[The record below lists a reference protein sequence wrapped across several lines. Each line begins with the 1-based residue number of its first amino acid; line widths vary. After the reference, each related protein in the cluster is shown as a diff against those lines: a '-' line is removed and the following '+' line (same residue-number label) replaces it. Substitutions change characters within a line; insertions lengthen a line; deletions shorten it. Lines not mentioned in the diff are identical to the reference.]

1 MSMCHFHE
9 YVPRLRVLFG
19 FAQIC
24 FLYQNAHDS
33 ADLRKMESRRIGLN
47 VATLSAV
54 IRAKCEAM
62 IIRHAREAD
71 LPTITEIFNRAIASL
86 MTLWIET
93 PETLSERA
101 AWFASRRLQD
111 FPVLVAEDGGKVIA
125 FGSYGP
131 FRPYEGFK
139 GTVEHSVYV
148 AESAQG
154 KGVGRA
160 LLLALIDEAKRSG
173 KMVVVAAID
182 STNVASLS
190 LHLGMGFVET
200 GRMTRIGGKLG
211 TRRDMVLLQ
220 KELADWPPT
229 VRQTRKV

>member
-1 MSMCHFHE
+1 
-9 YVPRLRVLFG
+9 
-19 FAQIC
+19 
-24 FLYQNAHDS
+24 
-33 ADLRKMESRRIGLN
+33 
-47 VATLSAV
+47 
-54 IRAKCEAM
+54 M
-62 IIRHAREAD
+62 IVRHAREAD
-71 LPTITEIFNRAIASL
+71 LPTITEIFNRAIATL

-101 AWFASRRLQD
+101 AWFASRRSQGL
-111 FPVLVAEDGGKVIA
+111 PVLVAEDGGRVIA

-154 KGVGRA
+154 KGIGRA

-173 KMVVVAAID
+173 KMVIVAAID
-182 STNVASLS
+182 STNAVSLS
-190 LHLGMGFVET
+190 LHLSMGFVET

-220 KELADWPPT
+220 KELAD
-229 VRQTRKV
+229 